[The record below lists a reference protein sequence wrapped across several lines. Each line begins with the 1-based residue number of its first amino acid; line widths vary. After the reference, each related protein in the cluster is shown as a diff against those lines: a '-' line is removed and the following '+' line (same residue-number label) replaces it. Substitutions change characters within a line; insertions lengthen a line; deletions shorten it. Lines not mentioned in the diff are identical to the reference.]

1 MAEAKTKP
9 TRNSVKDF
17 LGKIADDQ
25 RRKDCQVITRLMS
38 DVTKEKP
45 EMWGPS
51 IIGFGR
57 RMVKYAGG
65 REGEWMITGFS
76 PRKNDLTLYVPGL
89 AVFPDVL
96 KSLGKHKTR
105 KGCLYIKKLE
115 DVDLGVLRELM
126 EKSLEN
132 VAEARIDKKGQSA

>member
-9 TRNSVKDF
+9 TRDSVKDF

-38 DVTKEKP
+38 EVTGEKP
-45 EMWGPS
+45 EMWGTS

-65 REGEWMITGFS
+65 REAEWMITGFS
-76 PRKNDLTLYVPGL
+76 PRKNDLTLYIPGL
-89 AVFPDVL
+89 AVFPDAL
-96 KSLGKHKTR
+96 KSLGKHKTS
-105 KGCLYIKKLE
+105 KGCLYIKKLA
-115 DVDLGVLRELM
+115 DVDLDVLKELLTQSV
-126 EKSLEN
+126 ER
-132 VAEARIDKKGQSA
+132 VAE

>member
-9 TRNSVKDF
+9 TGDSVKDF

-25 RRKDCQVITRLMS
+25 RRKDCQVVTRLMS
-38 DVTKEKP
+38 EVTKEKP
-45 EMWGPS
+45 EMWGAT

-96 KSLGKHKTR
+96 KSLGKHKTS
-105 KGCLYIKKLE
+105 KGCLYIKKLA
-115 DVDLGVLRELM
+115 DVDLDVLKELLTQSV
-126 EKSLEN
+126 ER
-132 VAEARIDKKGQSA
+132 VAE